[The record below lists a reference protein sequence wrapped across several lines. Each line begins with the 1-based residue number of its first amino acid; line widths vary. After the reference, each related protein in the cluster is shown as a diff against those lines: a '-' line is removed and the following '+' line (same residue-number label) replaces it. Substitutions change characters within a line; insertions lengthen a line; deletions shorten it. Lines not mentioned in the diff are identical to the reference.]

1 MSACPFSL
9 VEVTVPFH
17 PFFTNPLRICLQKVV
32 SLESLDE
39 IPPGGGGVKSYG
51 MAIKLKA
58 A

>member
-17 PFFTNPLRICLQKVV
+17 PSFTNPLRNVCKRLYLW
-32 SLESLDE
+32 SLWMKS
-39 IPPGGGGVKSYG
+39 PGGEGVKSYG